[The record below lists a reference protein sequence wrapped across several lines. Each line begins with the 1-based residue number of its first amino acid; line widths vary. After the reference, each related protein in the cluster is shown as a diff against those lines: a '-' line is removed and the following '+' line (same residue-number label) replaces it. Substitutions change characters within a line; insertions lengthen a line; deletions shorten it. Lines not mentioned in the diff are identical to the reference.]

1 MYCTQC
7 GAELKDGV
15 KFCTQCGSVVK
26 EKKDTVHYEGSN
38 SNNNVQEANNVTT
51 VENVN
56 SNEIIA
62 NDEATVVPGSSD
74 SIEKPKKK
82 NGLLIAVVIFL
93 VLLIIG
99 ISGAAFWMSGGK
111 DMIMDIFG
119 VAESSYDAERI
130 ENSHNESAKEDKEE
144 QKESEN
150 STLDNVKGENDKV
163 EYVDTATSIDNS
175 IESTEDEM
183 EEFAND
189 ESESEYIFENS
200 DTGYLSRS
208 ELDGLSAEECR
219 IARNEL
225 YARHGRL
232 FDDEELQEYF
242 NSCSWYV
249 GTISAKDFSE
259 DILNEYEIAN
269 RDLIVKYEKEM
280 GYR

>member
-7 GAELKDGV
+7 GVELKDGV

-26 EKKDTVHYEGSN
+26 EKKDTVRYEDSN

-56 SNEIIA
+56 SNEIVA
-62 NDEATVVPGSSD
+62 NDEATVVPGSYD
-74 SIEKPKKK
+74 SIEKPNKKK
-82 NGLLIAVVIFL
+82 GLLIAVVIFL
-93 VLLIIG
+93 VLLIIC

-111 DMIMDIFG
+111 DIIMDIFG

-130 ENSHNESAKEDKEE
+130 EDSHNESAKEDKEE

-163 EYVDTATSIDNS
+163 EYVDTDTSIDNS
-175 IESTEDEM
+175 IESTEDET

-200 DTGYLSRS
+200 DTGYLSRN

>member
-1 MYCTQC
+1 M
-7 GAELKDGV
+7 
-15 KFCTQCGSVVK
+15 
-26 EKKDTVHYEGSN
+26 
-38 SNNNVQEANNVTT
+38 
-51 VENVN
+51 
-56 SNEIIA
+56 
-62 NDEATVVPGSSD
+62 
-74 SIEKPKKK
+74 KKK
-82 NGLLIAVVIFL
+82 NWKGKVLKVQLEKCKGICRVYSDEALRFAKLL
-93 VLLIIG
+93 
-99 ISGAAFWMSGGK
+99 
-111 DMIMDIFG
+111 
-119 VAESSYDAERI
+119 
-130 ENSHNESAKEDKEE
+130 N
-144 QKESEN
+144 
-150 STLDNVKGENDKV
+150 ENDKV